1 MVDQK
6 VKLCVGISAC
16 LILIMSI
23 IAMVLVFLVK
33 KQDTSSNLVITD
45 IQNNLNSR
53 GIMDITANTTGKC
66 TSPYTPLLNNE
77 FPGTDNLCECIN
89 DDTKQKKLTSIY
101 KSACVLVSGYTCKKI
116 KWPAAHMKT
125 YRGKTLCA
133 KRSQFSYEG
142 YTAIGLTESC
152 ASGYKVCGHTISK
165 KLCLKDSYK
174 CPLNTIRIQKTP
186 LSAEDIARNL
196 DYKTIDLDDGY
207 KMHFSNKATGS
218 KIITQFKT
226 GYSPMCVSPEETI
239 VPVDF
244 ENSGLDKSMDWV
256 TECEE
261 TMGTSKTTDPR
272 WTKMDNHSLQRLY
285 AENGYF
291 KNYEDT
297 SSISPTK
304 LNNSKH
310 YLYERSYG
318 DWNKKCTSDPNKSIS
333 ENLTDLSSNQ
343 EGESKRAL
351 SIAAITILIIAAISA
366 LIWLIY
372 TFLPNSKQVLVMGC
386 WVWMCLLLI
395 AAVIVCS
402 ILFYRC
408 NKDLPSDSEKWKQ
421 AGCGD
426 STTSGLINNVVEKK
440 SQYWKWALGA
450 LCLTGGSLALMGGAL
465 FAFKGKGSSNNDDI
479 MRKNEHSN
487 YSEMIEG
494 DNDVYE
500 NFNPADSSSQAYPE
514 VMSQPHY
521 IEPEVN
527 ARTYAP
533 EQTDQVDGND
543 FFDQEGGYDDV
554 NEVNEV
560 QNIEYKNTQPEYFNN
575 APQELY
581 QNPVQPET
589 NYFQNQQPTTYVQ
602 SQPTTTYV
610 QPTTTYVQPTTT
622 YVQNQPTTSNYTYGQ
637 EPYDQVN
644 YGNNTVPTNYAGEPS
659 TRYYTSSGRE
669 ITRDQAHPGNY
680 GA

>member
-1 MVDQK
+1 
-6 VKLCVGISAC
+6 
-16 LILIMSI
+16 MSI
-23 IAMVLVFLVK
+23 IAMVLVFLIK
-33 KQDTSSNLVITD
+33 KQDNTSNLVISD

-66 TSPYTPLLNNE
+66 SSPYTPLLNNE
-77 FPGTDNLCECIN
+77 FPGTDSLCECEN
-89 DDTKQKKLTSIY
+89 DETNQKKLTSIY
-101 KSACVLVSGYTCKKI
+101 KSACVFVSGYTCKKI
-116 KWPAAHMKT
+116 KLPASHMKT

-133 KRSQFSYEG
+133 KRSEFSYEG
-142 YTAIGLTESC
+142 YTSIDLNESC
-152 ASGYKVCGHTISK
+152 ASGSRVCGHTTSK
-165 KLCLKDSYK
+165 KLCLKNSYK
-174 CPLNTIRIQKTP
+174 CPINTIRIQKTP

-196 DYKTIDLDDGY
+196 NYKTLDLDDGY
-207 KMHFSNKATGS
+207 KLHFSNKATGS

-226 GYSPMCVSPEETI
+226 GYSPMCVSPHETI
-239 VPVDF
+239 VPEDF
-244 ENSGLDKSMDWV
+244 GNSGLEKSMDWV

-297 SSISPTK
+297 SVVSPTK
-304 LNNSKH
+304 LNNNKH

-318 DWNKKCTSDPNKSIS
+318 DWSKKCTSDSKKSIS
-333 ENLTDLSSNQ
+333 ENLNGLTSKQ

-351 SIAAITILIIAAISA
+351 SIAAITILIIAAVSA

-372 TFLPNSKQVLVMGC
+372 TFLPNSKQALVMGC

-395 AAVIVCS
+395 AAVVICS

-408 NKDLPSDSEKWKQ
+408 NKDLPSDSDKWKQ

-426 STTSGLINNVVEKK
+426 STTSGLIGNVVDKK

-479 MRKNEHSN
+479 MRSNRTSN
-487 YSEMIEG
+487 YSEMVE
-494 DNDVYE
+494 DENDVYE
-500 NFNPADSSSQAYPE
+500 NFNPTNSSSQPYPE

-527 ARTYAP
+527 ARTYNAP
-533 EQTDQVDGND
+533 DQTDMVDGND
-543 FFDQEGGYDDV
+543 FFDQEGGFEDV
-554 NEVNEV
+554 VEDRG
-560 QNIEYKNTQPEYFNN
+560 IEYKNTQPEYFNN
-575 APQELY
+575 VPQELY
-581 QNPVQPET
+581 QNPVQVQQEP
-589 NYFQNQQPTTYVQ
+589 NYYQNQLPQTTYVQ
-602 SQPTTTYV
+602 AQPQTTYV
-610 QPTTTYVQPTTT
+610 QPQTTYVQAQPQTT
-622 YVQNQPTTSNYTYGQ
+622 YVQAQPQTT
-637 EPYDQVN
+637 YDQ
-644 YGNNTVPTNYAGEPS
+644 YTNNTAPTNYGGEPN